1 VPKRVDDN
9 HKRIVEGLRAVGA
22 TVQSMAALG
31 KGAPDIAVGYR
42 KVNTFLEIKNPLM
55 PPSKRK
61 LTAAEEEWH
70 DEWKGQVA
78 VVETL
83 DEALLTIGATK

>member
-1 VPKRVDDN
+1 MPKRVDDN